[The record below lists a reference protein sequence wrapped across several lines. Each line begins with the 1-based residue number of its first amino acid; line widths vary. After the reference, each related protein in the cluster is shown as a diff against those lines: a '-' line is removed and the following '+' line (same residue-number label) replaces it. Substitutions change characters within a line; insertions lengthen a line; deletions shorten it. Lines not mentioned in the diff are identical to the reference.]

1 VIFLFGRKNFDKGLP
16 LATSGREFY
25 IVNML
30 VLGIESSCD
39 ETAAAVVRDGREI
52 LSSVISSQIE
62 MHAPYGGVVPE
73 LASREHLEKIEP
85 IIIEAVQRAGIELG
99 DLDAIAVTQGPGLIG
114 SLLVGVCYAKALA
127 FALEKPF
134 IGVNHIE
141 GHVYSIAFENP
152 AVEYPALALIV
163 SGGHTNLFFIPE
175 EGKYKVVARTRD
187 DAAGEAF
194 DKISKMLGLGY
205 PGGPVI
211 EKLAREGD
219 AKKIKFPV
227 AKISDG
233 RPDFSF
239 SGLKTAVSR
248 YVRENN
254 IQPLSND
261 GIVSQEIKDV
271 CAGFQSTVIR
281 SLIGN
286 MEKLA
291 IELQPKTLI
300 VAGGVACNKALQEA
314 ASEAADRLR
323 IPVYFPSK
331 HLSTDN
337 AAMIAAA
344 GNFHLM
350 RGERSGI
357 TITADV
363 SMRLQNFEVE
373 DAELKRKKVRY
384 RL

>member
-1 VIFLFGRKNFDKGLP
+1 
-16 LATSGREFY
+16 
-25 IVNML
+25 ML
-30 VLGIESSCD
+30 ILGIESSCD

-52 LSSVISSQIE
+52 LSSIISSQIE
-62 MHAPYGGVVPE
+62 LHRPFGGVVPE

-85 IIIEAVQRAGIELG
+85 IVDEALNQANVSLEEI
-99 DLDAIAVTQGPGLIG
+99 DAVAVTQGPGLVG

-127 FALEKPF
+127 WGLDVPF
-134 IGVNHIE
+134 IGINHIE
-141 GHVYSIAFENP
+141 GHVYSVAFENP
-152 AVEYPALALIV
+152 PVQYPALALIV

-175 EGKYKVVARTRD
+175 EGKYKVVSRTRD

-194 DKISKMLGLGY
+194 DKVAKMLGLEY
-205 PGGPVI
+205 PGGPVV
-211 EKLAREGD
+211 EKLAKEGNTG
-219 AKKIKFPV
+219 KIKFPV

-254 IQPLSND
+254 IEPVSKD
-261 GIVSQEIKDV
+261 KVVSQEIKNL
-271 CAGFQSTVIR
+271 CAAFQATVIK
-281 SLIGN
+281 SLVGT

-291 IELQPKTLI
+291 AEYDPKTLI
-300 VAGGVACNKALQEA
+300 VAGGVACNNALREA
-314 ASEAADRLR
+314 ARQAARKLNL
-323 IPVYFPSK
+323 PVYFPSK

-344 GNFHLM
+344 GFSHLKG
-350 RGERSGI
+350 GEQSDLQM
-357 TITADV
+357 TADV
-363 SMRLQNFEVE
+363 SMRLQNFENE
-373 DAELKRKKVRY
+373 DAELKKRKVRY

>member
-1 VIFLFGRKNFDKGLP
+1 
-16 LATSGREFY
+16 
-25 IVNML
+25 ML

-39 ETAAAVVRDGREI
+39 ETAAAIVRDGKEI

-62 MHAPYGGVVPE
+62 LHKPFGGVVPE

-85 IIIEAVQRAGIELG
+85 IVKEALQRAEVKLEDI
-99 DLDAIAVTQGPGLIG
+99 DAVAVTQGPGLIG

-127 FALEKPF
+127 FALGKPF

-141 GHVYSIAFENP
+141 GHVYSVAFENP
-152 AVEYPALALIV
+152 PVEYPALALIV
-163 SGGHTNLFFIPE
+163 SGGHTNIFFIPE

-194 DKISKMLGLGY
+194 DKVAKMLNLGY
-205 PGGPVI
+205 PGGPIV

-219 AKKIKFPV
+219 AKKVKFPI

-248 YVRENN
+248 YIRENN
-254 IQPLSND
+254 VRVFKD
-261 GIVSQEIKDV
+261 GETVSQETKDL
-271 CAGFQSTVIR
+271 CAGFQTTVIK
-281 SLIGN
+281 SLTGT

-291 IELQPKTLI
+291 VEFHPKTLI
-300 VAGGVACNKALQEA
+300 VAGGVACNSALREA
-314 ASEAADRLR
+314 AEKIAGKLNLS
-323 IPVYFPSK
+323 VYFPSK

-344 GNFHLM
+344 GNFHLE
-350 RGERSGI
+350 RGERSEL
-357 TITADV
+357 TMTADV